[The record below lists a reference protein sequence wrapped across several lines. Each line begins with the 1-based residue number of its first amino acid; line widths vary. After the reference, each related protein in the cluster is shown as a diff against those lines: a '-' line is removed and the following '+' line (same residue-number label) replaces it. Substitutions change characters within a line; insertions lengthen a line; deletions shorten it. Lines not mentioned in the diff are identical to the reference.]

1 MVLAWSGYIVVEG
14 TGVEQDRAYVLT
26 RFGSS
31 KMTKRHKHPQDGNPG
46 MDGEFDQTG
55 DGAEAENAD
64 VEALQAQVAE
74 KDKEIAELK
83 DKYLRTL
90 ADSENA
96 RKRIRQQS
104 EESVRIQREAILRD
118 LLPIIDNLERA
129 LAAARSGTDAK
140 TIVDG
145 VEMTVR
151 ALIDFLRAQGVT
163 PIQSVGQTF
172 DPNRHEAVDHV
183 ASETHRP
190 NTVVDEFHRGYL
202 IGDRTLR
209 PARVS
214 VAKGNGSDSG
224 KRNGGESDASDVE
237 ND

>member
-1 MVLAWSGYIVVEG
+1 MN
-14 TGVEQDRAYVLT
+14 
-26 RFGSS
+26 
-31 KMTKRHKHPQDGNPG
+31 KRHKHPQDGNPG
-46 MDGEFDQTG
+46 MDGELDPADAGSESEQGG
-55 DGAEAENAD
+55 DLEAQ
-64 VEALQAQVAE
+64 LAE

-96 RKRIRQQS
+96 RKRVRQQS

-129 LAAARSGTDAK
+129 LVAARNGTDPK
-140 TIVDG
+140 TIVAG

-163 PIQSVGQTF
+163 PLQAVGQAF

-183 ASETHRP
+183 ASAAHPP

-202 IGDRTLR
+202 IGERVLR

-214 VAKGNGSDSG
+214 VAKGNKTDSG
-224 KRNGGESDASDVE
+224 KRNEGETGTSDVE
-237 ND
+237 NN

>member
-1 MVLAWSGYIVVEG
+1 MN
-14 TGVEQDRAYVLT
+14 
-26 RFGSS
+26 
-31 KMTKRHKHPQDGNPG
+31 KRHKHPQDGNPG
-46 MDGEFDQTG
+46 MDGEFDPANDGPQAEHG
-55 DGAEAENAD
+55 DLES
-64 VEALQAQVAE
+64 LRAQLAE

-90 ADSENA
+90 AETENV
-96 RKRIRQQS
+96 RKRVRQQS
-104 EESVRIQREAILRD
+104 EESVRLQREAILRD

-163 PIQSVGQTF
+163 PLQSVGQAF
-172 DPNRHEAVDHV
+172 DPNRHEAADHV
-183 ASETHRP
+183 ESEKHPP

-214 VAKGNGSDSG
+214 VAKQTGPGRRNSG
-224 KRNGGESDASDVE
+224 ENDASDVE
-237 ND
+237 NN

>member
-1 MVLAWSGYIVVEG
+1 MN
-14 TGVEQDRAYVLT
+14 
-26 RFGSS
+26 
-31 KMTKRHKHPQDGNPG
+31 KRQKHPQDGNPG
-46 MDGEFDQTG
+46 MDGEFDQ
-55 DGAEAENAD
+55 AEAGTEATGGEL
-64 VEALQAQVAE
+64 EALRAQLAE

-90 ADSENA
+90 ADTENA
-96 RKRIRQQS
+96 RKRVRQQS

-129 LAAARSGTDAK
+129 LAASREGTDAK

-163 PIQSVGQTF
+163 PVQSVGQAF

-183 ASETHRP
+183 TSEKHRP

-202 IGDRTLR
+202 IGDRVLR

-214 VAKGNGSDSG
+214 VAKGGNSG
-224 KRNGGESDASDVE
+224 KRNGGENDASDVE
-237 ND
+237 NS

>member
-1 MVLAWSGYIVVEG
+1 
-14 TGVEQDRAYVLT
+14 
-26 RFGSS
+26 
-31 KMTKRHKHPQDGNPG
+31 
-46 MDGEFDQTG
+46 MDGEFDPSS
-55 DGAEAENAD
+55 AEAPEAAGGD
-64 VEALQAQVAE
+64 LEALKAQLAE

-118 LLPIIDNLERA
+118 VLPIIDNLERA
-129 LAAARSGTDAK
+129 LDAARQGAPVK
-140 TIVDG
+140 AVVDG
-145 VEMTVR
+145 VEMTVK

-163 PIQSVGQTF
+163 PIQSVGQAF
-172 DPNRHEAVDHV
+172 DPTRHEAADHV
-183 ASETHRP
+183 ESEKHPP

-202 IGDRTLR
+202 IGERTLR

-214 VAKGNGSDSG
+214 VAKGSAAGPSKRKNGEGDV
-224 KRNGGESDASDVE
+224 SDVE

>member
-1 MVLAWSGYIVVEG
+1 M
-14 TGVEQDRAYVLT
+14 
-26 RFGSS
+26 GSS
-31 KMTKRHKHPQDGNPG
+31 TR
-46 MDGEFDQTG
+46 QTPAPKQSRPATWNRC
-55 DGAEAENAD
+55 GAQLAD
-64 VEALQAQVAE
+64 

-90 ADSENA
+90 AESENA

-129 LAAARSGTDAK
+129 VEAARSGTDAK

-163 PIQSVGQTF
+163 PLQSVGQAF

-183 ASETHRP
+183 ASEAHP
-190 NTVVDEFHRGYL
+190 ANTVVDEFHRGYL
-202 IGDRTLR
+202 IGERVLR

-214 VAKGNGSDSG
+214 VAKGNGTDSG
-224 KRNGGESDASDVE
+224 KRNGGENDASDIE
-237 ND
+237 NN

>member
-1 MVLAWSGYIVVEG
+1 MN
-14 TGVEQDRAYVLT
+14 
-26 RFGSS
+26 
-31 KMTKRHKHPQDGNPG
+31 KRHKHPQDGNPG
-46 MDGEFDQTG
+46 MDGELDPADAGSELEQGG
-55 DGAEAENAD
+55 DLEAQ
-64 VEALQAQVAE
+64 LAE

-96 RKRIRQQS
+96 RKRVRQQS

-129 LAAARSGTDAK
+129 LVAARNGTDPK
-140 TIVDG
+140 TIVAG

-163 PIQSVGQTF
+163 PLQAVGQAF
-172 DPNRHEAVDHV
+172 DPTRHEAVDHV
-183 ASETHRP
+183 ASAAHPP

-202 IGDRTLR
+202 IGERVLR

-214 VAKGNGSDSG
+214 VAKGNKTDSG
-224 KRNGGESDASDVE
+224 KRNEGETGTSDVE
-237 ND
+237 NN

>member
-1 MVLAWSGYIVVEG
+1 MN
-14 TGVEQDRAYVLT
+14 
-26 RFGSS
+26 
-31 KMTKRHKHPQDGNPG
+31 KRHKHPQDGNPG
-46 MDGEFDQTG
+46 MDGEFDQTET
-55 DGAEAENAD
+55 GAQPAAD
-64 VEALQAQVAE
+64 DLETLRAQLAE

-90 ADSENA
+90 ADSENS

-129 LAAARSGTDAK
+129 LAAARNGTDAR
-140 TIVDG
+140 TILDG

-163 PIQSVGQTF
+163 PVQSVGQAF
-172 DPNRHEAVDHV
+172 DPNRHEAADHV
-183 ASETHRP
+183 ESEVHPP

-214 VAKGNGSDSG
+214 VSKQIGTDAR
-224 KRNGGESDASDVE
+224 KRNGGENDSSDIE
-237 ND
+237 NN

>member
-1 MVLAWSGYIVVEG
+1 
-14 TGVEQDRAYVLT
+14 
-26 RFGSS
+26 
-31 KMTKRHKHPQDGNPG
+31 
-46 MDGEFDQTG
+46 MDGEFDPANTG
-55 DGAEAENAD
+55 PESEHGGE
-64 VEALQAQVAE
+64 VESLRAQLAA

-90 ADSENA
+90 AESENA

-104 EESVRIQREAILRD
+104 EDSVRIQREAILRD

-129 LAAARSGTDAK
+129 LAAARSGSDTK

-163 PIQSVGQTF
+163 PLQSVGQAF

-183 ASETHRP
+183 ASEAHP
-190 NTVVDEFHRGYL
+190 ANTVVDEFHRGYL
-202 IGDRTLR
+202 IGERVLR

-214 VAKGNGSDSG
+214 VAKGNGTDSE
-224 KRNGGESDASDVE
+224 KRNRGENDASDVE
-237 ND
+237 NN

>member
-1 MVLAWSGYIVVEG
+1 
-14 TGVEQDRAYVLT
+14 
-26 RFGSS
+26 
-31 KMTKRHKHPQDGNPG
+31 
-46 MDGEFDQTG
+46 MDGEFDQ
-55 DGAEAENAD
+55 AEAGTEAAGGEL
-64 VEALQAQVAE
+64 EALRAQLAE

-90 ADSENA
+90 AESENV
-96 RKRIRQQS
+96 RKRVRQQS

-163 PIQSVGQTF
+163 PLQSVGQAF

-183 ASETHRP
+183 ASEAHPP

-202 IGDRTLR
+202 IGERVLR

-214 VAKGNGSDSG
+214 VAKGNGTDSG
-224 KRNGGESDASDVE
+224 KRNRGENDASDVE
-237 ND
+237 NN

>member
-1 MVLAWSGYIVVEG
+1 MN
-14 TGVEQDRAYVLT
+14 
-26 RFGSS
+26 
-31 KMTKRHKHPQDGNPG
+31 KRHKHPQDGNPG
-46 MDGEFDQTG
+46 MDGELDPANAGSESEQGG
-55 DGAEAENAD
+55 DLES
-64 VEALQAQVAE
+64 LRAQLAE

-96 RKRIRQQS
+96 RKRVRQQS

-129 LAAARSGTDAK
+129 LVAARTGTDPK

-163 PIQSVGQTF
+163 PLHAVGKAF

-183 ASETHRP
+183 ASEAHPP

-202 IGDRTLR
+202 IGERVLR

-214 VAKGNGSDSG
+214 VAKGNKTDSG
-224 KRNGGESDASDVE
+224 KRNEGETDASDVE
-237 ND
+237 NN

>member
-1 MVLAWSGYIVVEG
+1 MI
-14 TGVEQDRAYVLT
+14 
-26 RFGSS
+26 
-31 KMTKRHKHPQDGNPG
+31 KRNKHPQDGNPG
-46 MDGEFDQTG
+46 MDGEFDPI
-55 DGAEAENAD
+55 DGGGESQPGGEVD
-64 VEALQAQVAE
+64 TLRAQLAE

-104 EESVRIQREAILRD
+104 EESVRIQRESILRD

-163 PIQSVGQTF
+163 PLQSVGQSF

-183 ASETHRP
+183 ASEKHPP

-202 IGDRTLR
+202 IGERVLR

-214 VAKGNGSDSG
+214 VAKGAGTNSG

>member
-1 MVLAWSGYIVVEG
+1 MS
-14 TGVEQDRAYVLT
+14 
-26 RFGSS
+26 
-31 KMTKRHKHPQDGNPG
+31 KRHKQPEGGNPAT
-46 MDGEFDQTG
+46 DGEFDPA
-55 DGAEAENAD
+55 DAGAESEHREGGHTPAGIESELD
-64 VEALQAQVAE
+64 SLRAQIAE

-104 EESVRIQREAILRD
+104 EESIRIQREAILRD

-129 LAAARSGTDAK
+129 LAAARIGNDAK
-140 TIVDG
+140 MIVDG

-163 PIQSVGQTF
+163 PLQSVGQAF

-183 ASETHRP
+183 ASQTHPP

-214 VAKGNGSDSG
+214 VAKETETDSG
-224 KRNGGESDASDVE
+224 KRNEGEGDASDIE

>member
-1 MVLAWSGYIVVEG
+1 MN
-14 TGVEQDRAYVLT
+14 
-26 RFGSS
+26 
-31 KMTKRHKHPQDGNPG
+31 KRHKHPQDGNPG
-46 MDGEFDQTG
+46 MDGELDQADAGT
-55 DGAEAENAD
+55 EAAGGELD
-64 VEALQAQVAE
+64 ALRAQLAE

-90 ADSENA
+90 ADTENA
-96 RKRIRQQS
+96 RKRVRQQS

-129 LAAARSGTDAK
+129 LAAAREGTDTK

-163 PIQSVGQTF
+163 PVQSVGQAF

-183 ASETHRP
+183 ASQTHPP

-202 IGDRTLR
+202 IGDRVLR

-214 VAKGNGSDSG
+214 VAKGGNSG
-224 KRNGGESDASDVE
+224 KRNGGENDASDVE
-237 ND
+237 NS

>member
-1 MVLAWSGYIVVEG
+1 
-14 TGVEQDRAYVLT
+14 
-26 RFGSS
+26 
-31 KMTKRHKHPQDGNPG
+31 MTKRHKQPQDGNPG
-46 MDGEFDQTG
+46 VDGGSDQAEA
-55 DGAEAENAD
+55 GAESMHGEGSHTAAGTDGNLES
-64 VEALQAQVAE
+64 LRAQMVE

-96 RKRIRQQS
+96 RKRIRLQS
-104 EESVRIQREAILRD
+104 EESIRIQRESILRD

-129 LAAARSGTDAK
+129 LAAARNGNDAR

-163 PIQSVGQTF
+163 PLQSVGQTF

-183 ASETHRP
+183 ASQAHPP

-202 IGDRTLR
+202 IGDRILR

-214 VAKGNGSDSG
+214 VAKETGTDSG
-224 KRNGGESDASDVE
+224 KRNGGESGGCDIE
-237 ND
+237 NG

>member
-1 MVLAWSGYIVVEG
+1 
-14 TGVEQDRAYVLT
+14 
-26 RFGSS
+26 
-31 KMTKRHKHPQDGNPG
+31 
-46 MDGEFDQTG
+46 MDGEFDEAEA
-55 DGAEAENAD
+55 GAESRHDAGGGEVD
-64 VEALQAQVAE
+64 SLRAQLAE

-104 EESVRIQREAILRD
+104 EESVRIQRESILRD

-129 LAAARSGTDAK
+129 LAAARNGTDTK

-163 PIQSVGQTF
+163 PVQSVGQAF

-183 ASETHRP
+183 ASDTHPP

-214 VAKGNGSDSG
+214 VAKEAGTNSG
-224 KRNGGESDASDVE
+224 QRSGGESDSSDIE
-237 ND
+237 NN

>member
-1 MVLAWSGYIVVEG
+1 MN
-14 TGVEQDRAYVLT
+14 
-26 RFGSS
+26 
-31 KMTKRHKHPQDGNPG
+31 KRHKQPQDGNPA
-46 MDGEFDQTG
+46 MDAGFDQAEV
-55 DGAEAENAD
+55 GAESVHGEGSHAPAGIESD
-64 VEALQAQVAE
+64 LDSLRAQIAE

-90 ADSENA
+90 ADSENG

-104 EESVRIQREAILRD
+104 EESIRIQREAILRD

-129 LAAARSGTDAK
+129 LAAARDGNDAR

-151 ALIDFLRAQGVT
+151 ALIDFLRAHGVT
-163 PIQSVGQTF
+163 PLQSVGQAF

-183 ASETHRP
+183 ASQVHPP

-202 IGDRTLR
+202 IGDRVLR

-214 VAKGNGSDSG
+214 VAKQSVTDSE
-224 KRNGGESDASDVE
+224 KRNGGESDASGIE